1 MPHLNVVARYYRA
14 INSLDRSASSY
25 AKKKWQKKQKK
36 KKKKRRDIGIKNAE
50 ISVIKAANEM
60 TPCIHLMDQFIRD
73 WIRIEFLETFRFET
87 I

>member
-1 MPHLNVVARYYRA
+1 MSWLATTVLLIPWIVPLRA
-14 INSLDRSASSY
+14 TRKRNG
-25 AKKKWQKKQKK
+25 KKSKK

-73 WIRIEFLETFRFET
+73 WTRIEFLETFRFET

>member
-1 MPHLNVVARYYRA
+1 M
-14 INSLDRSASSY
+14 
-25 AKKKWQKKQKK
+25 AKKKKKEKRKK
-36 KKKKRRDIGIKNAE
+36 EKKKRRDVGIKNAE

-73 WIRIEFLETFRFET
+73 WTRIEFLETFRFET

>member
-1 MPHLNVVARYYRA
+1 M
-14 INSLDRSASSY
+14 
-25 AKKKWQKKQKK
+25 AKKAKK

-73 WIRIEFLETFRFET
+73 WTRIEFLETFRFET